1 MTQPATTQPATTAR
15 DITSYVD
22 PSVRV
27 VPSRPS
33 LRIAGS
39 SFVLR
44 PRMIIVSTLLAMVIV
59 LLMGINIGRGDFPL
73 SLADV
78 ARVLLGGGDNLEQF
92 IVIDLRLPRSLVGV
106 VVGFS
111 LGLAGAITQSLTR
124 NGLASP
130 DILGISSGASVTAVA
145 VIVLTGGSTGV
156 VLSRLGSVGLPLAA
170 LIGGLVTAV
179 ILYALAWKGGV
190 DGFRLILIGI
200 AITAICQALVY
211 WMLIKSDINDVAQA
225 QAWLVG
231 SLNGRDWRHF
241 VPMLA
246 ATAAFSGVALAAA
259 SSVNVLRLG
268 DETARALGARV
279 NGTQAVLLLSAVG
292 LAAASVAAA
301 GPIGF
306 VGLMAP
312 QVALRLLRSPGPP
325 LLASGLVGAALVLA
339 ADITAR
345 TMLPVE
351 LPAGIVTAALGVP
364 FLLYLLVRTNRKVT
378 A

>member
-1 MTQPATTQPATTAR
+1 
-15 DITSYVD
+15 
-22 PSVRV
+22 
-27 VPSRPS
+27 
-33 LRIAGS
+33 
-39 SFVLR
+39 
-44 PRMIIVSTLLAMVIV
+44 MIIVSTLLAMVIV

>member
-1 MTQPATTQPATTAR
+1 
-15 DITSYVD
+15 
-22 PSVRV
+22 
-27 VPSRPS
+27 
-33 LRIAGS
+33 
-39 SFVLR
+39 
-44 PRMIIVSTLLAMVIV
+44 MIIVSTLLAVMIV

-73 SLADV
+73 SLPDV
-78 ARVLLGGGDNLEQF
+78 ARVILGGGDRLEQF
-92 IVIDLRLPRSLVGV
+92 IVMDLRLPRSLVGV
-106 VVGFS
+106 VVGFA

-130 DILGISSGASVTAVA
+130 DILGISAGASVTAVA

-156 VLSRLGSVGLPLAA
+156 VLTALGSVGLPLAA
-170 LIGGLVTAV
+170 LFGGLVTAIV
-179 ILYALAWKGGV
+179 LYALAWKGGV

-246 ATAAFSGVALAAA
+246 ATAAFGGIALAAA

-301 GPIGF
+301 GPIAF

-312 QVALRLLRSPGPP
+312 QMALRLLRAPGPP
-325 LLASGLVGAALVLA
+325 LLASGLVGAVLLLG

-351 LPAGIVTAALGVP
+351 LPAGIVTAAIGGP